1 MSFRVGR
8 RTVLASAASAA
19 ASAFLPLRVM
29 AAEPPGTSRLEFGPA
44 NPFDFD
50 QLAERA
56 RLLASEPYRTPRRPL
71 PEIVA
76 QIDYA
81 VHGQIDFRRQNA
93 LYAERGA
100 YPVTFFHLGNYFPTQ
115 VRMFAVSGGSAR
127 EILYSPDYF
136 SIPEDSIARQLPA
149 DAGFAGFRLHESNSR
164 PDWRTQDWV
173 AFLGASYFR
182 AIGELGQYGLSAR
195 GIAVDT
201 AVPGPEEFPEFLEF
215 YISPAESDEDPV
227 VVHALLDGPRISGA
241 YRFEIRRTEGV
252 VMDIEKRLFLRGDIA
267 RLGIAPL
274 TSMFWFAEYGRE
286 RLKDWR
292 PDVHDSDGLA
302 MDTGAGERIWRPLN
316 NPAVTRAS
324 AFSDENPRGFG
335 LLQRDRDSENYLDG
349 VRYERRPSLWVEPLG
364 DWGRGSIQCIEIPTD
379 DEIHDNIGVFWVPE
393 APAVAGASF
402 AYRYR
407 LHWLADEPY
416 PASGI
421 ARAVATRMG
430 RGGEPGKPRPPGL
443 RKFVVEFEG
452 GPLTDLGPNVRP
464 EAVVD
469 SSHGEVSYVFTE
481 PVPGTKRWRAQFD
494 VAPAR
499 DEVVELRLYLSGGG
513 HALSETWLYQLDP
526 TSA

>member
-1 MSFRVGR
+1 
-8 RTVLASAASAA
+8 
-19 ASAFLPLRVM
+19 
-29 AAEPPGTSRLEFGPA
+29 
-44 NPFDFD
+44 
-50 QLAERA
+50 
-56 RLLASEPYRTPRRPL
+56 
-71 PEIVA
+71 
-76 QIDYA
+76 
-81 VHGQIDFRRQNA
+81 
-93 LYAERGA
+93 
-100 YPVTFFHLGNYFPTQ
+100 
-115 VRMFAVSGGSAR
+115 
-127 EILYSPDYF
+127 
-136 SIPEDSIARQLPA
+136 
-149 DAGFAGFRLHESNSR
+149 
-164 PDWRTQDWV
+164 
-173 AFLGASYFR
+173 
-182 AIGELGQYGLSAR
+182 
-195 GIAVDT
+195 
-201 AVPGPEEFPEFLEF
+201 
-215 YISPAESDEDPV
+215 
-227 VVHALLDGPRISGA
+227 
-241 YRFEIRRTEGV
+241 
-252 VMDIEKRLFLRGDIA
+252 
-267 RLGIAPL
+267 PL

-292 PDVHDSDGLA
+292 PEVHDSDGLA

-364 DWGRGSIQCIEIPTD
+364 DWGRGSIPCIEIPTD
-379 DEIHDNIGVFWVPE
+379 DEVHDNIGVSWVRESP
-393 APAVAGASF
+393 AGAGAWF
-402 AYRYR
+402 ADRYR
-407 LHWLADEPY
+407 LRWRADEAY